1 MKDLKNSGFTAK
13 FLPSMPVPENPFFDH
28 NFKDKKDKALYK
40 PETSETDEQRLDAKP
55 LRFGVY
61 IRSRELYNFRSPQKD
76 EMSKAITESLK
87 KRLDALENM
96 YPDFPQAFNDY
107 VKDKKEQ

>member
-13 FLPSMPVPENPFFDH
+13 FLPNTAIPENPFIDH
-28 NFKDKKDKALYK
+28 SKKKNKDKDSEIK
-40 PETSETDEQRLDAKP
+40 ETEKQKLDAKP
-55 LRFGVY
+55 IRFGVY
-61 IRSRELYNFRSPQKD
+61 IRSRELYNFRKPQQD
-76 EMSKAITESLK
+76 TMSKAITESLK

-107 VKDKKEQ
+107 VKDKEK